1 MKLPQKISPCPV
13 VEAVV
18 EIRFEPCVPGDAVF
32 GLLYTGIREDFPQS
46 EAHPV
51 LQIPEMIRDQDP
63 MLRYT
68 PHYKL
73 LKDNFALQIGPRV
86 LSISTV
92 SGYPGWNS
100 FTPMIKLILGKFF
113 AANIAKNIERV
124 GVRYINLFDLNIFQ
138 KMSID
143 FKSNDVDFGLNSSTV
158 SSTVRN
164 DKTISQLRISNE
176 AKAIVDGKEISGSI
190 IDIDTYVLSPD
201 YDEKNVFEKIEVCH
215 VDEKNMF
222 FSILLPEFI
231 AEHAPEY

>member
-143 FKSNDVDFGLNSSTV
+143 FKSNDVDFRLNSSTV
-158 SSTVRN
+158 SSTVLN

-176 AKAIVDGKEISGSI
+176 AKAIVDGKEMSGSI